1 MSVWVNQVFFILPEE
16 LQYWPEELSSDS
28 SRVGIYVDYGVETI
42 ILQAGTACGCMV
54 YKRLCI
60 QGHYRAEKAESFSPN
75 HFLRGQLLRRDG
87 KCDVG
92 FSPSFIHT
100 FILSFYVVAHFNAF
114 YIAFYAWPLCTKC
127 TTLS

>member
-1 MSVWVNQVFFILPEE
+1 MPDQGWRAGGPSPLLSAMSVWVNQVFFILPEE

-60 QGHYRAEKAESFSPN
+60 QGHYRAEKAES
-75 HFLRGQLLRRDG
+75 L
-87 KCDVG
+87 
-92 FSPSFIHT
+92 
-100 FILSFYVVAHFNAF
+100 
-114 YIAFYAWPLCTKC
+114 
-127 TTLS
+127 